1 MDRNRSNRRSR
12 GDRGGK
18 KQQFSWFQTHE
29 DLFFLPDQGRQERG
43 FSDTDKFGSEAW
55 KVRG

>member
-1 MDRNRSNRRSR
+1 MET
-12 GDRGGK
+12 GAAGGTEVTEGGK

-29 DLFFLPDQGRQERG
+29 ELFFLPDQGRQERS
-43 FSDTDKFGSEAW
+43 FADIDKFGGDAW